1 MVSTMRY
8 DRTSMRDI
16 TDSLHSWQQVKK
28 YDPSLILSVDAT
40 AETETTQS
48 LHPHHKS
55 LAIFKP
61 LVLHYSCV
69 GAESAIP

>member
-1 MVSTMRY
+1 MVSTVQY
-8 DRTSMRDI
+8 NCIPTRDI
-16 TDSLHSWQQVKK
+16 TDSVHSWQWLKK
-28 YDPSLILSVDAT
+28 YCPSLILSVDAT
-40 AETETTQS
+40 AETETTLS
-48 LHPHHKS
+48 LYPHHKS